1 MLGIVVLIIYA
12 ALMLGATVIFTK
24 QAKDAESFHV
34 ADRRI
39 GAGIGA
45 MSIAATWIWAPALF
59 ISAEKAYTS
68 GIPGL
73 FWFLVP
79 NVLCLILFIPF
90 AKRMRAKYPDGI
102 TLTGYMAETYRSPKV
117 KGAYAFQMGALAV
130 LSTAVQLLAGGKM
143 IATITGI
150 PFWIVTIALAAIAY
164 SYSRFS
170 GIKASVATDVVQLGI
185 ILLGCALIVPWL
197 LSKAGGMPTVIAGLG
212 SITGEYTS
220 LTSETGLA
228 VFLGFGL
235 PTAVGLISGPFG
247 DQCFWQ
253 RTFAIRKDRLG
264 RSFFFGALLFGLV
277 PLTMS
282 MVGFAAA
289 GTDFIAK
296 DTGMVNMEFIMSVL
310 PAWVLAPFLMM
321 CLSGLLSTVD
331 SNLCAA
337 ASMTTDW
344 QITGKLE
351 NGDNIR
357 ISRHVMLALLAV
369 SILIANIPGLT
380 VTHLFLFYG
389 TLRASTLLPTVL
401 TLLGKKLSAS
411 GVYSGI
417 VASLCVGLPVFAI
430 GNIYNLSAW
439 KTAGSLISVLTSGIV
454 AVLASRKGAR
464 V

>member
-1 MLGIVVLIIYA
+1 MLGIIVLIIYA

-24 QAKDAESFHV
+24 RTKDAESFHV

-39 GAGIGA
+39 GAVTGA

-59 ISAEKAYTS
+59 VSAEKAYTS

-79 NVLCLILFIPF
+79 NVLCLIFFIPF
-90 AKRMRAKYPDGI
+90 AKRMRAKYPNGI

-117 KGAYAFQMGALAV
+117 KGVYSFQLGALAV

-143 IATITGI
+143 ISSITGI
-150 PFWIVTIALAAIAY
+150 PFWCVTIILATIAY

-185 ILLGCALIVPWL
+185 IFLGCALIVPWL
-197 LSKAGGMPTVIAGLG
+197 LSKTGGMDSVLAGLG
-212 SITGEYTS
+212 SITGDHTS
-220 LTSETGLA
+220 LVSDTGLA

-235 PTAVGLISGPFG
+235 PTAVGLTSGPFG

-253 RTFAIRKDRLG
+253 RAFAIRKDRLG
-264 RSFFFGALLFGLV
+264 CSFFLGAVLFGLV

-289 GTDFIAK
+289 GTGFIAT
-296 DTGMVNMEFIMSVL
+296 DASMVNMEFVMSKL
-310 PAWVLAPFLMM
+310 PSWVLAPFMMM

-344 QITGKLE
+344 QITSKLG
-351 NGDNIR
+351 NGDNIKV
-357 ISRHVMLALLAV
+357 SRSVMLALLIV

-380 VTHLFLFYG
+380 VTHLFMFYG
-389 TLRASTLLPTVL
+389 TLRASTLFPTVL
-401 TLLGKKLSAS
+401 TLLDKKLSAK
-411 GVYSGI
+411 GVFVG
-417 VASLCVGLPVFAI
+417 VVTSLCVGLPVFAV
-430 GNIYNLSAW
+430 GNIWNLSTW
-439 KTAGSLISVLTSGIV
+439 KTVGSLITVLLSGIV
-454 AVLASRKGAR
+454 ALAMSRREAR
-464 V
+464 E

>member
-12 ALMLGATVIFTK
+12 ALMLGATMIFTK
-24 QAKDAESFHV
+24 QTKNAECFHV

-59 ISAEKAYTS
+59 VSAEKAYTS
-68 GIPGL
+68 GISGL

-90 AKRMRAKYPDGI
+90 AKRIRAKYPTGI
-102 TLTGYMAETYRSPKV
+102 TLTGYMTETYHSPKV
-117 KGAYAFQMGALAV
+117 KGVYSFQLGALAV

-143 IATITGI
+143 ISTITGI
-150 PFWIVTIALAAIAY
+150 PFWCVTIILAAIAY

-185 ILLGCALIVPWL
+185 IFLGCALIVPWL
-197 LSKAGGMPTVIAGLG
+197 LSETGGVKTVLAGLG
-212 SITGEYTS
+212 SITGDHTS
-220 LTSETGLA
+220 LVSDTGLA
-228 VFLGFGL
+228 VFLSFGL
-235 PTAVGLISGPFG
+235 PTTVGLISGPFG
-247 DQCFWQ
+247 DQSFWQ
-253 RTFAIRKDRLG
+253 RAFSIREDRLG
-264 RSFFFGALLFGLV
+264 RSFFFGAMLFGLV

-289 GTDFIAK
+289 GVGFSAA
-296 DTGMVNMEFIMSVL
+296 DTSMVNMEFIMSVL

-344 QITGKLE
+344 QITGKLG
-351 NGDNIR
+351 NGDNIKA
-357 ISRHVMLALLAV
+357 SRRVMVILLGI

-401 TLLGKKLSAS
+401 TLLDKKLSAK
-411 GVYSGI
+411 GVFTGI
-417 VASLCVGLPVFAI
+417 VASLCVGLPIFAI
-430 GNIYNLSAW
+430 GNIWDLPTW
-439 KTAGSLISVLTSGIV
+439 KTAGSLITVLLSGIV
-454 AVLASRKGAR
+454 ALSMSRKGATE
-464 V
+464 

>member
-39 GAGIGA
+39 GASIGA

-90 AKRMRAKYPDGI
+90 AKRIRAKYPDGI

-220 LTSETGLA
+220 LTSEAGLA
-228 VFLGFGL
+228 VFLSFGL

-289 GTDFIAK
+289 GTGFIAK
-296 DTGMVNMEFIMSVL
+296 DTSMVNMEFIMSVL

>member
-90 AKRMRAKYPDGI
+90 AKRMRAKYPNGI
-102 TLTGYMAETYRSPKV
+102 TLTGYMAETYHSSKV

-220 LTSETGLA
+220 LTSEAGLA
-228 VFLGFGL
+228 VFLSFGL

-289 GTDFIAK
+289 GTGFIAK
-296 DTGMVNMEFIMSVL
+296 DTSMVNMEFIMSVL

-464 V
+464 A

>member
-59 ISAEKAYTS
+59 ISAERAYTS

-439 KTAGSLISVLTSGIV
+439 KTVGSLISVLTSGIV